1 MRRCFVLVL
10 LALAVFFAARPARA
24 ADRELIVPFHE
35 GGHLV
40 LDQLS
45 GMRLSTGTGVSYAGP
60 IGFAYRTEKMAGLHE
75 LETTTYWVAP
85 SADVFVLDHFSV
97 GGLVEIAH
105 TTSAAKLGAQSF
117 DIPGRT
123 SMAFIPRIGFYAAF
137 SDRLGLWP
145 RIGVGWTSREEVS
158 FGTSPAGGGTS
169 LGTGASTETFRS
181 MVLDLDLS
189 LVYRFN
195 ETFFIRMGPQVGV
208 TFGGRHTLDSPTGS
222 LSADGSVVQFGGLTQ
237 LGVNLEL

>member
-1 MRRCFVLVL
+1 MRRWSVFVL
-10 LALAVFFAARPARA
+10 LALVLFLTARPARA

-60 IGFAYRTEKMAGLHE
+60 IGFAHRAEKIEGISE
-75 LETTTYWVAP
+75 LDTNTYWLAP

-105 TTSAAKLGAQSF
+105 TTSSGKFAGQSF
-117 DIPGRT
+117 DMPGRT
-123 SMAFIPRIGFYAAF
+123 AMAFVPRIGFYAAF
-137 SDRLGLWP
+137 TDRLGLWP
-145 RIGVGWTSREEVS
+145 RIGVGWTSKES
-158 FGTSPAGGGTS
+158 AYLTPT
-169 LGTGASTETFRS
+169 TGAGTAVATETFRA
-181 MVLDLDLS
+181 MVIDLDLS

-195 ETFFIRMGPQVGV
+195 ETFFMRMGPQVGL
-208 TFGGRHTLDSPTGS
+208 TFGGRHTLESVTGS
-222 LSADGSVVQFGGLTQ
+222 YGSDGSVVQFGGLTQ